1 MTKLPLLKRYSSVI
15 SGLGLKNLRT
25 ARTVKENMVLTVE
38 PGCYFIDHV
47 LGKKNLPEIKMELYY
62 SSSESMITSRK
73 IRLKFNI
80 SDSAM
85 QDPELAGFF
94 VQEKIAEYRGF
105 GGVRIEDDIII
116 TKDGCEVIH
125 ILNTK

>member
-1 MTKLPLLKRYSSVI
+1 
-15 SGLGLKNLRT
+15 
-25 ARTVKENMVLTVE
+25 
-38 PGCYFIDHV
+38 
-47 LGKKNLPEIKMELYY
+47 
-62 SSSESMITSRK
+62 MITSRK